1 MIAAAFPSVTG
12 LALSSQRNAPEVTLW
27 VYNRKRDAHR
37 RILNFEGGGIS
48 WDRTNDL
55 YDVNVAL

>member
-1 MIAAAFPSVTG
+1 MRVYTQSVTHTAG
-12 LALSSQRNAPEVTLW
+12 
-27 VYNRKRDAHR
+27 K
-37 RILNFEGGGIS
+37 FGGVS